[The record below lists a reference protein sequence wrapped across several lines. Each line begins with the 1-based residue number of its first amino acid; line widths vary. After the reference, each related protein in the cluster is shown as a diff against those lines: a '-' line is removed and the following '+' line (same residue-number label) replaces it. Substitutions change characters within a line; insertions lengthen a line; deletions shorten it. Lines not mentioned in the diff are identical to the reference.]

1 MWSPGAKAIPNPH
14 AATQKSHRVAR
25 KKMPAMTPGCSPGS
39 AAAIVQLDGDHL
51 SLVLAELWKSWAE
64 APKAAAVSKA
74 FNRASKEARV
84 LTKSMDIA
92 VVRMPLAANESL
104 NPKIS
109 EAQDNALIESWG
121 KTLENYAPHGMVH
134 RYNNFPGWCTGAV
147 EKSDMTRVLDMGQG
161 WLTNFAIDAFYK
173 TLMPALEDAKL
184 GDENIF
190 MYGASSWTVEREGV
204 LGYVVERV
212 EGTVDTVT
220 RSALLR
226 SVGVLCLYSR
236 PPREYMCLTT
246 PTTSTGSTIVSH
258 LKMKSS
264 RSTTP
269 PGTRRQSRVASS
281 WSRTPNEITGMLAY
295 TATGGMSVEVTVP
308 ECLRVLLSSFL
319 CVPWDLVVADPVLV
333 RVLADSAYRRYLTR
347 GTSQ

>member
-25 KKMPAMTPGCSPGS
+25 KKMPAMTPGS

-109 EAQDNALIESWG
+109 EAQDNVLIESWG
-121 KTLENYAPHGMVH
+121 KTLENYAPHGNTSV
-134 RYNNFPGWCTGAV
+134 FPGWCTGAV

-212 EGTVDTVT
+212 EGTVDTERT
-220 RSALLR
+220 AALRGRLVPILKAAKR
-226 SVGVLCLYSR
+226 IHVPYNSNNKHWAHHRLSPQDEILEIYD
-236 PPREYMCLTT
+236 
-246 PTTSTGSTIVSH
+246 STGHSTAEQGRKLLVAYAELTGIDTSAWKIRIYEASAQGMAQQRDGKACGIFACITAAH
-258 LKMKSS
+258 LVCDAKL
-264 RSTTP
+264 P
-269 PGTRRQSRVASS
+269 DIQSDV
-281 WSRTPNEITGMLAY
+281 
-295 TATGGMSVEVTVP
+295 TA
-308 ECLRVLLSSFL
+308 
-319 CVPWDLVVADPVLV
+319 W
-333 RVLADSAYRRYLTR
+333 RRYIAAR
-347 GTSQ
+347 INVACKRE